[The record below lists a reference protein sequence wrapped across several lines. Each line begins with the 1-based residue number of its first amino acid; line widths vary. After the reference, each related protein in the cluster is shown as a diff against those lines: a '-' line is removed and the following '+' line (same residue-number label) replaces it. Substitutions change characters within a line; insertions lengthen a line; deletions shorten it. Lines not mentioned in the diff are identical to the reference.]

1 MNGFFTTLRS
11 ARCVSIPHWV
21 LVRNQ
26 SSEEKF
32 VPPREMH
39 RAAPCSDVC
48 SIDSLCVTAD
58 YLARDSSS
66 PRYPRC
72 QGLGRCSSSSAV
84 RAELQASADSI
95 QGRAAQRPAHPLQ
108 LRPRFSSSVSRAE
121 RMRRPDGW
129 KEKGEATHNVPK
141 PSKRLCS
148 CPPIRQEIRSATEG
162 RRSRVI

>member
-1 MNGFFTTLRS
+1 MDRFADTKTLIETVRTMNHDEESFYPKS
-11 ARCVSIPHWV
+11 ARCNSF
-21 LVRNQ
+21 RADCKTADRKSNQ
-26 SSEEKF
+26 RGNICSAK
-32 VPPREMH
+32 EMH

-48 SIDSLCVTAD
+48 IIDSLCVTAD

-84 RAELQASADSI
+84 RAELQASADGI

-121 RMRRPDGW
+121 RMRRPEGW
-129 KEKGEATHNVPK
+129 KEK
-141 PSKRLCS
+141 R
-148 CPPIRQEIRSATEG
+148 
-162 RRSRVI
+162 